1 MDNTQIEKLVEA
13 VLKEI
18 KSDSSSKKQTIN
30 VLPIDKSVL
39 QCGISSDTLP
49 DLANDEFKFLIGVE
63 NPANSEVV
71 TEIRNSTNARVSV
84 GLAGPRPRTKTFLRF
99 LADHSLSRDTVFKEV
114 PEDWVQKTGLFMV
127 QTKIQSKDE
136 YLTRP
141 DLGRKL
147 SEEAIKIIKEKCKK
161 APQVQIVLSDGLS
174 TDALTMNY
182 DEILPPLL
190 KGLESAGI
198 NVGTPFFVKYGRVK
212 VEDEIGE
219 LLDAEVVVLLI
230 GERPGLG
237 QSESMSSYMVY
248 KPTVVNTVESDR
260 TVISNIHRQGTPPV
274 EASAVIVDIVKKM
287 LANKASGI
295 KLSNKS

>member
-1 MDNTQIEKLVEA
+1 MDNKQIEQLVEA

-18 KSDSSSKKQTIN
+18 KSNNPSSPKKIIEVAPLEKSAPVCDSGAS
-30 VLPIDKSVL
+30 
-39 QCGISSDTLP
+39 LP
-49 DLANDEFKFLIGVE
+49 DLANDEFKLWVGVE
-63 NPANSEVV
+63 NAKNPEAVK
-71 TEIRNSTNARVSV
+71 EIRKSTNARVSV
-84 GLAGPRPRTKTFLRF
+84 GHCGPRPRTITSLRF

-114 PEDWVQKTGLFMV
+114 PEEWVQKTGFFMV
-127 QTKIQSKDE
+127 QTKIENKDE

-141 DLGRKL
+141 DLGRRL
-147 SEEAIKIIKEKCKK
+147 SAEAIKTITEKCKK
-161 APQVQIVLSDGLS
+161 NPQVQIVLSDGLS
-174 TDALTMNY
+174 TDALTINY
-182 DEILPPLL
+182 EEILPPLL
-190 KGLESAGI
+190 KGFESAGI

-219 LLDAEVVVLLI
+219 LLGADVVVLLI

-248 KPTVVNTVESDR
+248 KPTIANTVESDR

-274 EASAVIVDIVKKM
+274 EASAVIVDVVKNM

-295 KLSNKS
+295 KLSNKL

>member
-1 MDNTQIEKLVEA
+1 MDTKQIEQLVEA

-18 KSDSSSKKQTIN
+18 KKEGSEKKTIN
-30 VLPIDKSVL
+30 GAPLEKPAAA
-39 QCGISSDTLP
+39 CDTGLALP
-49 DLANDEFKFLIGVE
+49 DLADDEFKVWIGV
-63 NPANSEVV
+63 NNSRNLESVN
-71 TEIRNSTNARVSV
+71 EIRNSTNARVGV
-84 GLAGPRPRTKTFLRF
+84 GHCGPRPRTVTLLRF

-114 PEDWVQKTGLFMV
+114 PEEWVQKTGFFMV
-127 QTKIQSKDE
+127 QTKIQDKDE

-141 DLGRKL
+141 DLGRRL
-147 SEEAIKIIKEKCKK
+147 SESAINTIKEKCKK
-161 APQVQIVLSDGLS
+161 NPQVQIVLSDGLS
-174 TDALTMNY
+174 TDALTVNY
-182 DEILPPLL
+182 EEILPPLL
-190 KGLESAGI
+190 KGFESAGI

-219 LLDAEVVVLLI
+219 LIGADVVVLLI

-248 KPTVVNTVESDR
+248 KPTVANTVESDR

-274 EASAVIVDIVKKM
+274 EASAVIVDVVKNM
-287 LANKASGI
+287 LAHKASGI

>member
-1 MDNTQIEKLVEA
+1 MDNKQIEQLVEA

-18 KSDSSSKKQTIN
+18 KKDGSVSKQNVNVESSVSTAAAC
-30 VLPIDKSVL
+30 SVS
-39 QCGISSDTLP
+39 GEALP
-49 DLANDEFKFLIGVE
+49 DLTGDECKNWIGLDHAKNFETVK
-63 NPANSEVV
+63 
-71 TEIRNSTNARVSV
+71 EIRKSTNARVCV
-84 GLAGPRPRTKTFLRF
+84 GHAGPRPRTNTLLRF

-114 PEDWVQKTGLFMV
+114 PEEWVKKTGLFMV
-127 QTKIQSKDE
+127 QTKIQDKDE

-141 DLGRKL
+141 DLGRRL
-147 SEEAIKIIKEKCKK
+147 NEEAIQTIKEKCNKN
-161 APQVQIVLSDGLS
+161 PQVQIVLSDGLS

-190 KGLESAGI
+190 KGFESAGI

-212 VEDEIGE
+212 VEYEIGE
-219 LLDAEVVVLLI
+219 LLDADVIVLLI

-237 QSESMSSYMVY
+237 QSESMSSYMIY
-248 KPTVVNTVESDR
+248 KPSVATTVESDR

-274 EASAVIVDIVKKM
+274 EASAVIVDLVKKM

-295 KLSNKS
+295 KLSNNS

>member
-1 MDNTQIEKLVEA
+1 MDNAQIEKIVET
-13 VLKEI
+13 VLNKIKNEKTSEI
-18 KSDSSSKKQTIN
+18 KSVDVAPLYENSSTACQTG
-30 VLPIDKSVL
+30 S
-39 QCGISSDTLP
+39 CLP
-49 DLANDEFKFLIGVE
+49 DLANDEFKVWVGVQGSK
-63 NPANSEVV
+63 NPEAVK
-71 TEIRNSTNARVSV
+71 EIRKTTNARVSV
-84 GLAGPRPRTKTFLRF
+84 GRAGTRPRTITLLRF

-114 PEDWVQKTGLFMV
+114 PEDWVKKTGLFMV
-127 QTKIQSKDE
+127 QTKIENKDQ

-141 DLGRKL
+141 DLGRRL
-147 SEEAIKIIKEKCKK
+147 SEEAIKTISEKCKK
-161 APQVQIVLSDGLS
+161 NPQVQIVLSDGLS

-190 KGLESAGI
+190 KGLESAGLQ
-198 NVGTPFFVKYGRVK
+198 VGTPFFVKFGRVK

-219 LLDAEVVVLLI
+219 LLGAEVVVLLI

-248 KPTVVNTVESDR
+248 KPTITNTVESDR

-295 KLSNKS
+295 KLSSKS